1 VLDGQ
6 VFRGISCGESTGTVA
21 IGVGN
26 HQVGEVAML
35 GQTSRFDTTIGG
47 GCSASG
53 SFTVVAGQHVT
64 CVITNTVAST
74 RPPLKPPAACYTL
87 TVRPRVVP
95 AGRVVRVLA
104 RVHIGPRPVPG
115 VRVYA
120 IGPGVS
126 THRTTGPRGF
136 AVFLV
141 RPHRPGLLR
150 VSIRKAFDCP
160 KLPPKKVGVLGTT
173 TPQVTG

>member
-1 VLDGQ
+1 
-6 VFRGISCGESTGTVA
+6 
-21 IGVGN
+21 
-26 HQVGEVAML
+26 
-35 GQTSRFDTTIGG
+35 
-47 GCSASG
+47 
-53 SFTVVAGQHVT
+53 
-64 CVITNTVAST
+64 
-74 RPPLKPPAACYTL
+74 
-87 TVRPRVVP
+87 
-95 AGRVVRVLA
+95 
-104 RVHIGPRPVPG
+104 

-160 KLPPKKVGVLGTT
+160 KLPPKKVGILGTT